1 MINNNF
7 KNFEDEVAKKYKLIA
22 NKGDGYSVIRF
33 DDDSLVYLYSILEKN
48 LIDKLDSQTV
58 GLILSDFISELI
70 VNDLREYERLVK

>member
-1 MINNNF
+1 MINKNF

-22 NKGDGYSVIRF
+22 NKGDGYSVIKF

-48 LIDKLDSQTV
+48 LIDKLDSQMV

-70 VNDLREYERLVK
+70 VNNLK

>member
-1 MINNNF
+1 MINKNF

-22 NKGDGYSVIRF
+22 NKGDGYSVVKF

-48 LIDKLDSQTV
+48 LIDKLDSQMV

-70 VNDLREYERLVK
+70 VNNLK